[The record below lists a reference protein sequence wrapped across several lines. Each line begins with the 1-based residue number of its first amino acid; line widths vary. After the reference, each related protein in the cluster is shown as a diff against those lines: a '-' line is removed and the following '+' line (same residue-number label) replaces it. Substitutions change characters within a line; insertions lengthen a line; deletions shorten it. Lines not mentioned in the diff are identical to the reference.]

1 MMFICLLYIAL
12 MLLCICRTFS
22 IGTDVI
28 VSLML
33 HWCYCAMWWYL
44 VLRVLEPE
52 IWHMMWLCHLDSR
65 CCESIGYFVS
75 HFFSFSSGIVNS
87 ILSHICGRLYFPM
100 FLFRVGL
107 LTLMNMASLMVLAIL
122 FSSLPRILKLSID
135 VIWPLAVWWWKI
147 GERCL
152 HMLLESLSQGF
163 SQTLPHILHHSQA
176 HHSSKQVDNTTL
188 VSHLIL
194 IFWWH
199 EYVLQCS
206 VSFEINSYAIFSA
219 NVFHTLTNSWCV
231 RNDDVAPLCRF
242 VGSSGL
248 VIPIFSQLMLFKY
261 FLDGPIGILAMA
273 KCFFQMFQFCF
284 QIVLELS
291 RWCVLCV
298 SGS

>member
-1 MMFICLLYIAL
+1 
-12 MLLCICRTFS
+12 
-22 IGTDVI
+22 
-28 VSLML
+28 
-33 HWCYCAMWWYL
+33 MWEA
-44 VLRVLEPE
+44 VL
-52 IWHMMWLCHLDSR
+52 
-65 CCESIGYFVS
+65 
-75 HFFSFSSGIVNS
+75 
-87 ILSHICGRLYFPM
+87 PM

-135 VIWPLAVWWWKI
+135 VIWPLAVWWWKNWR
-147 GERCL
+147 RCL
-152 HMLLESLSQGF
+152 HMLLESLSQG
-163 SQTLPHILHHSQA
+163 SPRLSHIFFITAKLTTA
-176 HHSSKQVDNTTL
+176 VTVDNTTL

-206 VSFEINSYAIFSA
+206 VFLWNNSYAIFSA

-242 VGSSGL
+242 VGFFWASVSYSFLNWCCLNISWWPNWDTCNGQVL
-248 VIPIFSQLMLFKY
+248 LPDVSILFP
-261 FLDGPIGILAMA
+261 D
-273 KCFFQMFQFCF
+273 
-284 QIVLELS
+284 VLELS